1 MSNHKGS
8 YKEKRN
14 NRIGEERIT
23 NFNETARIIEY
34 EDSRNATVLLL
45 ETGEIIKKV
54 SYQAFQKGSI
64 IGELTPTLYGVGVR
78 GRLETRES
86 KEYCYRLWT
95 NILTR
100 CYNDKYKESRPT
112 YKDVSICEEWKY
124 YQNFKKWF
132 YENYYEVEGERTE
145 LDKDILKKGNKI
157 YSPNYC
163 VFVPQKI
170 NGLFTKR
177 DSRRGELPIGV
188 SKHSSCKGYVS
199 TVSIKGKN
207 CSRCFHTIEE
217 AFEDYKARKE
227 LEIKRI
233 AEEYRELIP
242 IKLYE
247 AMYRYEVNI
256 DD

>member
-1 MSNHKGS
+1 MGSHKGGR
-8 YKEKRN
+8 KEKRDS
-14 NRIGEERIT
+14 RIGEEIVT
-23 NFNETARIIEY
+23 KFNETARIIEY

-45 ETGEIIKKV
+45 ETGEIV
-54 SYQAFQKGSI
+54 ESVRYQAFQKGQI
-64 IGELTPTLYGVGVR
+64 IGELTPTVYGVGVR
-78 GRLETRES
+78 GRLEVGEGDS
-86 KEYCYRLWT
+86 YCYRLWT

-112 YKDVSICEEWKY
+112 YKDVVICEEWKY
-124 YQNFKKWF
+124 YQEFKKWF
-132 YENYYEVEGERTE
+132 YKNYYEVKGERTE

-163 VFVPQKI
+163 VFVPQRI
-170 NGLFTKR
+170 NSLFTKR

-188 SKHSSCKGYVS
+188 SKRNNCKSYIS
-199 TVSIKGKN
+199 TVSINGKN
-207 CSRCFHTIEE
+207 CTRRFHTIEE
-217 AFEDYKARKE
+217 AFEDYKTRKE

>member
-1 MSNHKGS
+1 MGSRKGS
-8 YKEKRN
+8 YKEKRDS
-14 NRIGEERIT
+14 RIGEEIVT
-23 NFNETARIIEY
+23 KFNETARIIEY
-34 EDSRNATVLLL
+34 KDSRNATVLLL
-45 ETGEIIKKV
+45 ETGEIV
-54 SYQAFQKGSI
+54 EGVHYQAFQKGQI
-64 IGELTPTLYGVGVR
+64 IGELTPTVYGVGVR
-78 GRLETRES
+78 GRLEVGES
-86 KEYCYRLWT
+86 DTYCYRLWT

-112 YKDVSICEEWKY
+112 YKDVAICEEWKY
-124 YQNFKKWF
+124 YQEFKKWF
-132 YENYYEVEGERTE
+132 YKNYYEVKGERTE
-145 LDKDILKKGNKI
+145 LDKDILKRGNKI

-163 VFVPQKI
+163 VFVPQRI
-170 NGLFTKR
+170 NGLFTKG

-188 SKHSSCKGYVS
+188 SKHSSCKSYVS
-199 TVSIKGKN
+199 TVSINGKN

-217 AFEDYKARKE
+217 AFEDYKMRKE
-227 LEIKRI
+227 LEIKRV